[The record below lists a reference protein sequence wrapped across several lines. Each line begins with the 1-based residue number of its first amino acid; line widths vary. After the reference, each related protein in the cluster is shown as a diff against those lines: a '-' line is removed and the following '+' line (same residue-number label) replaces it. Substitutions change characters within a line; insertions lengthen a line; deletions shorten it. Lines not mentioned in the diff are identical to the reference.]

1 MLNEVHFYNVISF
14 MSWQLIGG
22 HVEFFCA
29 VKLYIQYFKSKPE
42 DGFQRLKHVAI
53 SHKYSC
59 NEAVLDCIMP
69 LYCYMLSVLEQHN
82 KTF

>member
-1 MLNEVHFYNVISF
+1 MEV
-14 MSWQLIGG
+14 
-22 HVEFFCA
+22 
-29 VKLYIQYFKSKPE
+29 YIHSSKSKPE

-69 LYCYMLSVLEQHN
+69 LYCYMLSVLEQL
-82 KTF
+82 K